1 MTDRITN
8 TPTIKPIKTEF
19 IEKIHHNSS
28 SQDDIHHDDVIN
40 TTDLV
45 DSRDE
50 NLPLCR
56 TKLINAWKRN
66 NASANSV
73 RTNDSGFH
81 SKKSVNNHNNN
92 QRHELFQEQ
101 PPINP
106 PIRTFLT
113 SKLKYALDTSIN
125 TINSNSKI
133 NLTDNDRITLA
144 SHINTAIK
152 NVENQIFLASQ
163 GNRDVYLRQCSEQ
176 IYEFSN
182 NDVVDNV
189 RFIVRSL

>member
-1 MTDRITN
+1 MTDRTKN
-8 TPTIKPIKTEF
+8 TPINPIKTEF

-28 SQDDIHHDDVIN
+28 SQDDNDVHDVIN
-40 TTDLV
+40 TPDLV
-45 DSRDE
+45 DSKDE

-81 SKKSVNNHNNN
+81 SKKSVNSHVNSHINE
-92 QRHELFQEQ
+92 RHE

-125 TINSNSKI
+125 KLNSNSKI
-133 NLTDNDRITLA
+133 NLTDNDKITLN

-152 NVENQIFLASQ
+152 NIENQIFLTSN

-182 NDVVDNV
+182 NDVVENV
-189 RFIVRSL
+189 RFIVRCLQ